1 MKIGDLVKYKPN
13 QQRDPK
19 DIGIIIGQASSGS
32 KFLVVWINGTRQWR
46 YTHILEV
53 ISESR

>member
-1 MKIGDLVKYKPN
+1 MKVGDLVKYKPN
-13 QQRDPK
+13 QQRDTK
-19 DIGIIIGQASSGS
+19 AIGIVIGQVSSGS
-32 KFLVVWINGTRQWR
+32 KFLVAWNNGTRQWR